1 MLRAN
6 APATLFLQQDPSER
20 AVLQDLF
27 HLSDVEVALFDHVRK
42 HAGWS
47 SAYLRLPGHTG
58 GLIRLV
64 PDAFTRWLVSQED
77 RERALRE
84 QTCQGDRRRSPPG
97 GADAGHALS
106 PRAPGRD
113 VCVIRVPSAGCSSC
127 KPSPCWRS
135 SAGGAASPLQARLG
149 RLGAV
154 MVAEHVPT
162 VPPEGL
168 VAQVAWL
175 YAHRLRRLTGVV
187 GVGVVAG
194 ILGIGEGLARRRTD
208 VLGGFLL
215 RWWTAGVVGLA
226 LMPGMLGGA
235 LLVPW
240 PLPGWAVAS
249 GLALLVALVMY
260 GLTAGR
266 PYVP

>member
-1 MLRAN
+1 MRD
-6 APATLFLQQDPSER
+6 PRPLFWLLVVQVL
-20 AVLQDLF
+20 AVL
-27 HLSDVEVALFDHVRK
+27 ALVGWWCSLTP
-42 HAGWS
+42 AG
-47 SAYLRLPGHTG
+47 
-58 GLIRLV
+58 
-64 PDAFTRWLVSQED
+64 
-77 RERALRE
+77 
-84 QTCQGDRRRSPPG
+84 
-97 GADAGHALS
+97 
-106 PRAPGRD
+106 
-113 VCVIRVPSAGCSSC
+113 RV
-127 KPSPCWRS
+127 
-135 SAGGAASPLQARLG
+135 G

-154 MVAEHVPT
+154 MVEEHVPT

-194 ILGIGEGLARRRTD
+194 IMGIGEGLARRRAD

-240 PLPGWAVAS
+240 PMPGWAVAS
-249 GLALLVALVMY
+249 GLALLIALAMY
-260 GLTAGR
+260 GLMAGR